1 MSDIDSKIDMQFF
14 TGRRWFVLCLF
25 LIASFGLVFRI
36 VQLQLLDKEFLQD
49 RGDARYLRTVKIPAH
64 RGVIED
70 RNGEPLAI
78 STPISTIACNPK
90 KMVLDKSSWADLAKA
105 LDMPFAMLEKMINR
119 HAKRES
125 IYLKR
130 QVSPELAEKVRGL
143 EIPGVFEE
151 KEYRRFYPAADV
163 AAHVVGFTGIDDKG
177 QEGMELAFDQML
189 QGEAGAKRVLRDLAG
204 HTIENVESVK
214 IAEQGQ
220 NLTLSIDKRIQYLAY
235 RELTAA
241 VLGHKAKSGSIVVMD
256 AHSGE
261 VLAMVNQPSYNPNN
275 RYELKAEHYR
285 NRAVTDVFEPGSTM
299 KPLTVATA
307 LEVGEFKPGTMI
319 DTRPGRYKVGRELV
333 RDIHNY
339 GLIDVSTVIK
349 KSSNVGVS
357 KIALTMEAETLW
369 NTFQQVGLGTTSGIG
384 FPGEVSG
391 RLRDYSSW
399 RNFEQATMSFGY
411 GMSVTT
417 LQLAQA
423 YTVFANDGLMTMPSL
438 LKVDEPEESVRVM
451 SPKTARQ
458 VLEMMEGVVQ
468 DGTAKQAQIL
478 GYRVAGKTGTAHK
491 TSSTSKGYEENR
503 YQSVFAG
510 IVPVSNPRLVA
521 VVMIDEPSQGE
532 YYGGQVAAPAF
543 ARLMGETLRLMN
555 ISPDDIPAIEKANSD
570 QLVAGRRP

>member
-1 MSDIDSKIDMQFF
+1 MSKVDSQIDMQFF
-14 TGRRWFVLCLF
+14 TGRRWFMLCLF
-25 LIASFGLVFRI
+25 LIASVGLVFRI
-36 VQLQLLDKEFLQD
+36 VQLQLLDKDFLQD
-49 RGDARYLRTVKIPAH
+49 RGDARYLRTVSIPAY

-90 KMVLDKSSWADLAKA
+90 KMVLDKSRWGELAKA
-105 LDMPFAMLEKMINR
+105 LDMPFAKLEDMITQR
-119 HAKRES
+119 AKRES

-130 QVSPELAEKVRGL
+130 QVTPELAEKVRAL
-143 EIPGVFEE
+143 KIPGVFEE

-214 IAEQGQ
+214 TAQPGR

-261 VLAMVNQPSYNPNN
+261 ILAMVNQPSYNPNN

-299 KPLTVATA
+299 KPFTVATA
-307 LEVGEFKPGTMI
+307 LEIGEYKPGTMI

-357 KIALTMEAETLW
+357 KIALSMEAETLW
-369 NTFQQVGLGTTSGIG
+369 NTFQKVGLGTTSGIG

-399 RNFEQATMSFGY
+399 RDFEQATMSFGY

-438 LKVDEPEESVRVM
+438 LKVGESEESIRVM

-491 TSSTSKGYEENR
+491 SSPDGYQEDR

-532 YYGGQVAAPAF
+532 YFGGKVAAPAF
-543 ARLMGETLRLMN
+543 ARLMGETLRLLN
-555 ISPDDIPAIEKANSD
+555 ISPDDIPAIKKANSD
-570 QLVAGRRP
+570 QLMAGRQP

>member
-1 MSDIDSKIDMQFF
+1 MSDTDSQFDMQFF

-25 LIASFGLVFRI
+25 LIASVGLVFRI
-36 VQLQLLDKEFLQD
+36 VQLQLLDKDFLQD
-49 RGDARYLRTVKIPAH
+49 RGDARYLRTVSIPAH

-90 KMVLDKSSWADLAKA
+90 KMVLDKSRWGELAKA
-105 LDMPFAMLEKMINR
+105 LDMPFAKLEDMITQR
-119 HAKRES
+119 AKRES

-130 QVSPELAEKVRGL
+130 QVTPELAKKVRAL

-204 HTIENVESVK
+204 HTIENVESVRTVEPGK
-214 IAEQGQ
+214 K
-220 NLTLSIDKRIQYLAY
+220 LTLSIDKRIQYLAY

-261 VLAMVNQPSYNPNN
+261 ILAMVNQPSYNPNN
-275 RYELKAEHYR
+275 SHKKAEHYR

-299 KPLTVATA
+299 KPFTVAAA
-307 LEVGEFKPGTMI
+307 LEVGEFKPETMI

-357 KIALTMEAETLW
+357 KIALSMEAETLW
-369 NTFQQVGLGTTSGIG
+369 NTFQKVGLGTTSGIG

-399 RNFEQATMSFGY
+399 REFEQATMSFGY

-423 YTVFANDGLMTMPSL
+423 YTVLANEGVMTMPSL

-451 SPKTARQ
+451 SKKTARQ
-458 VLEMMEGVVQ
+458 VLAMMEGVVQ

-491 TSSTSKGYEENR
+491 SSPDGYKENR

-532 YYGGQVAAPAF
+532 YFGGQVAAPAF
-543 ARLMGETLRLMN
+543 ARLMGESLRLMN
-555 ISPDDIPAIEKANSD
+555 ISPDDIPAIKKANSD
-570 QLVAGRRP
+570 QLMAGRQP

>member
-1 MSDIDSKIDMQFF
+1 MSDTDSKIDMQFY

-25 LIASFGLVFRI
+25 LIASVGLVFRI
-36 VQLQLLDKEFLQD
+36 VQLQLFDKDFLQD
-49 RGDARYLRTVKIPAH
+49 RGDARYLRTVSIPAH

-90 KMVLDKSSWADLAKA
+90 KMILDKSRWGELAKV
-105 LDMPFAMLEKMINR
+105 LDIPEAKLEDMINR

-130 QVSPELAEKVRGL
+130 QVLPELAKKVQAL
-143 EIPGVFEE
+143 EILGVFEE

-163 AAHVVGFTGIDDKG
+163 AAHVVGFTGINHKG
-177 QEGMELAFDQML
+177 QEGMELAFDKML
-189 QGEAGAKRVLRDLAG
+189 EGEAGAKRVLRDKAG
-204 HTIENVESVK
+204 HTIKIVESVK
-214 IAEQGQ
+214 TVKQGQ

-261 VLAMVNQPSYNPNN
+261 ILAMVNQPSYNPNN
-275 RYELKAEHYR
+275 RPKLKPEHYR

-299 KPLTVATA
+299 KPFTVATA
-307 LEVGEFKPGTMI
+307 LEVGEFRPESMI
-319 DTRPGRYKVGRELV
+319 DTRPGRYKVGRGV
-333 RDIHNY
+333 VKDIHNY

-357 KIALTMEAETLW
+357 KIALTMEPETLW
-369 NTFQQVGLGTTSGIG
+369 TTFQQIGLGTTSGTG

-391 RLRDYSSW
+391 VLRDYSNW
-399 RNFEQATMSFGY
+399 RDIEQATMSFGY

-423 YTVFANDGLMTMPSL
+423 YTVLANEGVMTTPSL
-438 LKVDEPEESVRVM
+438 LKVDKPEERVRVL
-451 SPKTARQ
+451 SKKTAQQ
-458 VLEMMEGVVQ
+458 VLKMMEGVVQ
-468 DGTAKQAQIL
+468 DGTGKQAQIL

-491 TSSTSKGYEENR
+491 ATPEGYKEDL

-555 ISPDDIPAIEKANSD
+555 ISPDDVSSLKKAGDS
-570 QLVAGRRP
+570 QLMAGRQP